1 MRWMFARQ
9 NPADNM
15 LFGYKKADEVR
26 RQFYLMLWN
35 TYKFFVEYANL
46 DGYTIDWGRNTLKNI
61 LDQWII
67 SRFNNLVLSVE
78 KFMREYNAKD
88 AALEIEKFVN
98 DLSTWFIRRSR
109 DRIWLNSED
118 ENDKQDFYQN
128 LHFIFVNLSIIL
140 SPFTPFISEMIYTNL
155 MDEESVHLA
164 SWPKVDKKISI
175 FRLKKKCNW
184 LEKWLKQDMLRE
196 K

>member
-1 MRWMFARQ
+1 
-9 NPADNM
+9 
-15 LFGYKKADEVR
+15 
-26 RQFYLMLWN
+26 
-35 TYKFFVEYANL
+35 
-46 DGYTIDWGRNTLKNI
+46 
-61 LDQWII
+61 
-67 SRFNNLVLSVE
+67 
-78 KFMREYNAKD
+78 MREYNAKD

-155 MDEESVHLA
+155 IDEESVHLA

-184 LEKWLKQDMLRE
+184 LEKWLKQDMQSENKESKGSIPLARLE
-196 K
+196 IDIESDVSQVSDGVWDIVLKELNVKIYE